1 MSLFFLDPKT
11 LEVAPQGF
19 IHQVAALHNKI
30 DIYSYRSFILGFFYE
45 FFFAIS
51 CSVAS
56 LI

>member
-45 FFFAIS
+45 FFFLQL
-51 CSVAS
+51 VA
-56 LI
+56 LYPH